1 MNALVILAHPD
12 LENGSTANRVII
24 DTLSEAENVEIRD
37 LYKMYPTFEID
48 VESEQQALINADV
61 IVFQFPFFWYSVP
74 GMLKEWLDKVFAY
87 GFAYGSTGD
96 KLKGKEFLIST
107 TVGGQENEYQEGGEN
122 NFTLPELLKPLQ
134 QTAIMAGMKFNK
146 PLISYNMIYIPGVYN
161 EKEDVEQRAQE
172 HVSKLLE
179 ELC

>member
-1 MNALVILAHPD
+1 
-12 LENGSTANRVII
+12 
-24 DTLSEAENVEIRD
+24 
-37 LYKMYPTFEID
+37 
-48 VESEQQALINADV
+48 
-61 IVFQFPFFWYSVP
+61 
-74 GMLKEWLDKVFAY
+74 MLKEWLDKVFAY

-96 KLKGKEFLIST
+96 KLKGKKFLIST